1 MTVVLDPTGDA
12 AKVTTELAPRPA
24 SLHGLVVGYLDNG
37 KPNSDRFLD
46 LLAAAFTDVA
56 SVVRARKPNIGRIA
70 PATLIDD
77 LARRCDV
84 VITGVGDCAGC
95 CSCTVQD
102 GIALERRG
110 VPTYVVCTT
119 DLLTIAKIA
128 ATTAGVPDYPFT
140 VIDHPLGALTDDQ
153 LAARA
158 SHAHTQIT
166 AATPTASVPAGTAP
180 GSAASAPPVGS

>member
-12 AKVTTELAPRPA
+12 AQATPELAPRPT
-24 SLHGLVVGYLDNG
+24 SLHGLAVGYPDNG
-37 KPNSDRFLD
+37 KPNSDRFLR
-46 LLAAAFTDVA
+46 LPAAAFTALA
-56 SVVRARKPNIGRIA
+56 SVLRARKPNIGRIA

-77 LARRCDV
+77 LARRCDI

-158 SHAHTQIT
+158 NHAHAQIT
-166 AATPTASVPAGTAP
+166 ASTPVASG
-180 GSAASAPPVGS
+180 AASAGS

>member
-12 AKVTTELAPRPA
+12 AQVTTELAPRPP
-24 SLHGLVVGYLDNG
+24 SLDGLVVGYLDNG

-46 LLAAAFTDVA
+46 QLRTRFPSVL
-56 SVVRARKPNIGRIA
+56 SVVTSRKPNIGRVA
-70 PATLIDD
+70 PTSLIQD
-77 LARRCDV
+77 LAARCDV

-102 GIALERRG
+102 GIALERLG
-110 VPTYVVCTT
+110 VPTYVVCTS

-153 LAARA
+153 LACRA
-158 SHAHTQIT
+158 TQAHAQIT
-166 AATPTASVPAGTAP
+166 AALGA
-180 GSAASAPPVGS
+180 